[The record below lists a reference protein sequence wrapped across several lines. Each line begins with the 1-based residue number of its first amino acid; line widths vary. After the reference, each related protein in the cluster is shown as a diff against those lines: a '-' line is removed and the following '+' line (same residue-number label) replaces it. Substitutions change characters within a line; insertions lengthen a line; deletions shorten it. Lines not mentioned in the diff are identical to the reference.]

1 MCQSKIA
8 PGGTSILVPKERVDD
23 LLVSLAAEGFPNSGT
38 IDYSFFSENAGFG
51 TTDNEFNMI
60 KLAAMQ
66 TELANLIKGIEGVK
80 DANVM
85 ITLPT
90 QSVFLND
97 STQQASAA
105 IMLKTDPGHQ
115 FTEPQIN
122 ALYNLVSKSYRI
134 CRQMILSS

>member
-1 MCQSKIA
+1 M
-8 PGGTSILVPKERVDD
+8 
-23 LLVSLAAEGFPNSGT
+23 
-38 IDYSFFSENAGFG
+38 
-51 TTDNEFNMI
+51 TDNEFNIM

-97 STQQASAA
+97 KFNKQV
-105 IMLKTDPGHQ
+105 L
-115 FTEPQIN
+115 
-122 ALYNLVSKSYRI
+122 
-134 CRQMILSS
+134 LSC

>member
-1 MCQSKIA
+1 
-8 PGGTSILVPKERVDD
+8 
-23 LLVSLAAEGFPNSGT
+23 
-38 IDYSFFSENAGFG
+38 
-51 TTDNEFNMI
+51 MI

-66 TELANLIKGIEGVK
+66 TELANLIKGVEGVK

-90 QSVFLND
+90 QSVFLSD

-122 ALYNLVSKSYRI
+122 ALYNLVVEEYTESVDRRYLHHES
-134 CRQMILSS
+134 ILRVL